1 MLQDCKMSKI
11 DCIVIFDIGKTN
23 KKLLVF
29 NDTYQVIHE
38 QSTQFEEIKDDEDF
52 HTEDVALLEAW
63 LKQSFQE
70 VLSNSDWNVKA
81 LNFSGYGASL
91 VNIDDQGKV
100 VGYLKNY
107 LKPVQQKLFDL
118 FFEKY
123 GPSSELARMTCSP
136 VLGNLNS
143 GYQAYEERHHARW
156 KQISSVLHFP
166 NFLSFLFHGE
176 RVAEMTSIGCHTML
190 WNFDTDQYHDW
201 VYQEQVFEKLPAIEA
216 GSCTF
221 PAMVH
226 SNIQVGLGLHDSSSA
241 LVPYLRQFKSPFILI
256 STGTW
261 CISMNPFNH
270 SSLTSEELE
279 NDVLAYMQ
287 LDGKPVKASRLFA
300 GNEHEIV
307 LKKLID
313 HFKVDT
319 KFYQTVRF
327 DSQTAKLFEGKL
339 SSEKN
344 KKRDS
349 LFLVESDFVKK
360 DLNSF
365 KTIELAYQDFVT
377 DLVIQLLY
385 SLNWVYDGSPEYRI
399 LVDGGFSKNDIFM
412 NCLAMAFPASELYG
426 AEVAQ
431 ASSLGAA
438 LAIHE
443 SWNEKEVPSN
453 LIQLIRYLG

>member
-1 MLQDCKMSKI
+1 MSKI

-29 NDTYQVIHE
+29 DDRYQVIHD
-38 QSTQFEEIKDDEDF
+38 QSTQFAEIQDEDGF
-52 HTEDVALLEAW
+52 PTEDVALLEAW
-63 LKQSFQE
+63 LKQSFKE
-70 VLSNSDWNVKA
+70 VLSNENWQVKA
-81 LNFSGYGASL
+81 INFSGYGASL
-91 VNIDDQGKV
+91 VHIDANGKV
-100 VGYLKNY
+100 VGFLKNY
-107 LKPVQQKLFDL
+107 LKPVQKELFDL
-118 FFEKY
+118 FFQKY
-123 GPSSELARMTCSP
+123 GPEKDLARITCSP

-143 GYQAYEERHHARW
+143 GYHAYEERHHARW
-156 KQISSVLHFP
+156 QQITSVLHFP

-190 WNFDTDQYHDW
+190 WNFDANQYHEW
-201 VYQEQVFEKLPAIEA
+201 VVKEQVYEKLPAIEA
-216 GSCTF
+216 GTCTF
-221 PAMVH
+221 PFIDHTA
-226 SNIQVGLGLHDSSSA
+226 IQVGLGLHDSSAA
-241 LVPYLRQFKSPFILI
+241 LVPYLRQFKEPFILI

-270 SSLTSEELE
+270 AALTSEELE

-287 LDGKPVKASRLFA
+287 LDGNPVKASRLFA

-307 LKKLID
+307 VKRLID
-313 HFKVDT
+313 HFKADA
-319 KFYQTVRF
+319 KFFKSVRF
-327 DSQTAKLFEGKL
+327 DTQTAQLFEIKL
-339 SSEKN
+339 SNEKN
-344 KKRDS
+344 IKRNS
-349 LFLVESDFVKK
+349 TFLKASDFLAK
-360 DLNSF
+360 DLSSF
-365 KTIELAYQDFVT
+365 ATIELAYQDFVT

-385 SLNWVYDGSPEYRI
+385 SLHWVYQGEPCKI

-412 NCLAMAFPASELYG
+412 NCLAIAFPSSEIYG

-443 SWNEKEVPSN
+443 SWNTQEIPTD